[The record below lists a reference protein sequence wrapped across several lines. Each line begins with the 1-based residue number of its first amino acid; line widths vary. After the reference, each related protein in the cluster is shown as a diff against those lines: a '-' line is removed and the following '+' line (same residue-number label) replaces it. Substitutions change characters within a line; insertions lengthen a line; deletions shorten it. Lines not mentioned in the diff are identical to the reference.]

1 MAALCSRAARAVRS
15 GADRRGCTGIAY
27 LEVLVA
33 VVLLG
38 VGLAPALEALTSAG
52 RSTDGQ
58 YALAATHY
66 GLQERMETLLAEPYA
81 ALLAEASTPGSP
93 TASAAYS
100 DTGGTPNRRLVY
112 ITAYDGDDADGNGN
126 PFDGTDDDILWVRI
140 EVENAHHAVESLV
153 TR

>member
-1 MAALCSRAARAVRS
+1 MA
-15 GADRRGCTGIAY
+15 Y
-27 LEVLVA
+27 FEVLIA

-66 GLQERMETLLAEPYA
+66 GLQARMESVLAEPYA

-93 TASAAYS
+93 TASTAYS
-100 DTGGTPNRRLVY
+100 DTAGASNRRLVY

-126 PFDGTDDDILWVRI
+126 PFNGTDDDILWVRI
-140 EVENAHHAVESLV
+140 EVEHTQHAVESLV